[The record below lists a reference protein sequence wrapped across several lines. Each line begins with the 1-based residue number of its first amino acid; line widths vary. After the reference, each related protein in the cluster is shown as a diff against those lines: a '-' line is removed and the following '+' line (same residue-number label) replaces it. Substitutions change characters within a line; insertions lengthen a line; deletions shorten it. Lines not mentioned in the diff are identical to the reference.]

1 MKSGG
6 NDQNNRKKTTQLVV
20 AESNLEIN
28 PIFKPTGRGLDA
40 TPYTFERVVE
50 AEEGIRLQKVWRVE
64 PSPKYG
70 APRGRDQD
78 VFMALMDLLARR
90 GGMPEDG
97 VVETTFAELLHI
109 LKWPDNGNHYSRL
122 KESLLRV
129 DRTIIESREAFYSK
143 ETESAFT
150 GSFRL
155 WEVGFAESTRR
166 SDGRTTKRIVVTFHQ
181 LVVRSFLAHYFK
193 GLEMEFYWNL
203 SSHLSKRL
211 YRLVDQMREEELE
224 WSENLFK
231 LRDQIPITQ
240 YAYASKIKQ
249 VLDPAHRELK
259 QKGFLEKV
267 SYEDD
272 DRVRYRVGAGFSRR
286 RRLLEVSD
294 SAESFIAT
302 ERLLA
307 EGVHFNVAK
316 ELVFRHGAKRCLRYA
331 EAVNFQEGVRNRAGW
346 LKRAIEQGYDL
357 PEPRS
362 RPGEET
368 ERGARPQ
375 GDEASGSGR
384 EDASARRREGY
395 EWLFGE

>member
-1 MKSGG
+1 MSSGR
-6 NDQNNRKKTTQLVV
+6 DDRKNRKKTQQLVV

-50 AEEGIRLQKVWRVE
+50 AEEGIRLQKVWKVE

-97 VVETTFAELLHI
+97 VVETSFAELLHI

-122 KESLLRV
+122 KESLLRI

-143 ETESAFT
+143 ETESAFS

-155 WEVGFAESTRR
+155 WEVGFAESRR
-166 SDGRTTKRIVVTFHQ
+166 MSDGRTTKRIVVTFHQ

-211 YRLVDQMREEELE
+211 YRLVDQMREEDIE

-259 QKGFLEKV
+259 QKGFLEEV

-272 DRVRYRVGAGFSRR
+272 DRVCYRVGADFARR
-286 RRLLEVSD
+286 RSVLEVSD
-294 SAESFIAT
+294 SPESFIAT

-316 ELVFRHGAKRCLRYA
+316 ELVFKHGAKRCLRYA
-331 EAVNFQEGVRNRAGW
+331 EAVSFQEGIRNRAGW
-346 LKRAIEQGYDL
+346 LKKAIEQRYEL
-357 PEPRS
+357 PDS
-362 RPGEET
+362 RPPSGEDAKQGELPTGGET
-368 ERGARPQ
+368 SWSER
-375 GDEASGSGR
+375 E
-384 EDASARRREGY
+384 EASARRREGY

>member
-1 MKSGG
+1 MSAERG
-6 NDQNNRKKTTQLVV
+6 RKRTPKRGPHLVT

-28 PIFKPTGRGLDA
+28 PIFKPTGRGVDA
-40 TPYTFERVVE
+40 TPYTFERVVQ
-50 AEEGIRLQKVWRVE
+50 AEDGIQLQKVWRVE

-90 GGMPEDG
+90 GGMPENG
-97 VVETTFAELLHI
+97 VVETSFAQLLHI

-143 ETESAFT
+143 DTESSFS

-155 WEVGFAESTRR
+155 WEVRFAESKRK
-166 SDGRTTKRIVVTFHQ
+166 SDGRTSTRIVVEFHE

-193 GLEMEFYWNL
+193 GLDMEFYWKL

-211 YRLVDQMREEELE
+211 YRLVDQMREDDLE

-231 LRDQIPITQ
+231 LRDQIPVSQ
-240 YAYASKIKQ
+240 YAYVSKIKQ
-249 VLDPAHRELK
+249 VLDPAHKELK
-259 QKGFLEKV
+259 EKGFLEAV
-267 SYEDD
+267 RYEDD
-272 DRVRYRVGAGFSRR
+272 KVCYRIGAGFARR
-286 RRLLEVSD
+286 RSALEASD
-294 SAESFIAT
+294 SPEAFIAT

-316 ELVFRHGAKRCLRYA
+316 ELVAKNGARRCLRYA

-346 LKRAIEQGYDL
+346 LKKAIEQGYEL
-357 PEPRS
+357 PE
-362 RPGEET
+362 
-368 ERGARPQ
+368 ARPRRGGVLDAQ
-375 GDEASGSGR
+375 EATQPPLREASDR
-384 EDASARRREGY
+384 EGASARRREGY